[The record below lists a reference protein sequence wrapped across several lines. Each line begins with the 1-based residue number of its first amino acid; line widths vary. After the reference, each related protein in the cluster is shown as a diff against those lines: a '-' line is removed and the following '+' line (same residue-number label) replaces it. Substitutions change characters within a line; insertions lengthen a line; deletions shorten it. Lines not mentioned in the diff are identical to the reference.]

1 MTVAT
6 QARRI
11 ASAVPADL
19 RAQLQ
24 QSPLDA
30 LIEAGL
36 SVGELP
42 GHSES
47 TRWCDG
53 LSMTDEGIV
62 LYIATP
68 DSRRENFTLLHEY
81 AHYLVEAD
89 GTAMN
94 WVADQPDD
102 RRVLEQLCNAV
113 ASTLL
118 VPADVVDET
127 VGTGPIEAQHLL
139 TLHQKTEAS
148 QVVIAIAL
156 ACRLG
161 TTGAVILVD
170 RSRHTVAAAALA
182 GDLNVWPWK
191 DQAVPDTHPLR
202 RIEPRTHLRTRS
214 WWATPWGER
223 QTFYL
228 DAVATD
234 RRAYAILTV
243 TDVWGIDTFHGGDAD
258 PERVTRPSSER
269 KCSCGYHGRMG
280 GFPCPTCGANF
291 CPKCQECLCTARDS
305 KLVRCNNCTVSYSA
319 NDIVD
324 GRCSNCR

>member
-11 ASAVPADL
+11 VGAVPADL
-19 RAQLQ
+19 RARLQ
-24 QSPLDA
+24 QAPLNA
-30 LIEAGL
+30 LLEAGL
-36 SVGELP
+36 NVGELRAT
-42 GHSES
+42 SES
-47 TRWCDG
+47 TQWCDG
-53 LSMTDEGIV
+53 LSMTDDGIV

-81 AHYLVEAD
+81 AHHLVEAD
-89 GTAMN
+89 DAAMN
-94 WVADQPDD
+94 WVANQPDD

-113 ASTLL
+113 ASALL
-118 VPADVVDET
+118 VPADVMDSI
-127 VGTGPIEAQHLL
+127 VGAGPIEAQHLL
-139 TLHQKTEAS
+139 TLHRETEAS

-156 ACRLG
+156 ARRLG
-161 TTGAVILVD
+161 TTGAVLLVD
-170 RSRHTVAAAALA
+170 RARHTVAAAAL
-182 GDLNVWPWK
+182 GGELDVWPWK
-191 DQAVPDTHPLR
+191 DQVVPDTHPLR
-202 RIEPRTHLRTRS
+202 RITPHTHLRTRS

-243 TDVWGIDTFHGGDAD
+243 SDVWGIDAFHGGDVE
-258 PERVTRPSSER
+258 PERVTRPSSVR
-269 KCSCGYHGRMG
+269 TCSCGYYGPMI

-291 CPKCQECLCTARDS
+291 CRKCQQCLCASRDS
-305 KLVRCNNCTVSYSA
+305 KLVRCNNCTVSYAA
-319 NDIVD
+319 NDVVN